1 MYVLRCPAPKTEW
14 PSSLLHKQSIL
25 SKEWWSNGGLRTK
38 PSTQTFFLLVEKFNG
53 SRLVCLIPHHKVPAV
68 IPEAVDSWRQRCVMK
83 SALHSSRQP
92 WLEPPHTRKAART
105 DSTYN
110 CQETPFFKF
119 CFALRFQKGFLLSFN
134 CFLLWIS
141 ISYSMRVHC
150 LVLKVT
156 CLQKSH
162 LYSLHGTLSIKYHHT
177 NYWTV
182 SHAVW
187 SLRPCCSSIVPPS
200 SLLYCL
206 RRKYF

>member
-110 CQETPFFKF
+110 CQETPFFNFVLPCVFRRVSF
-119 CFALRFQKGFLLSFN
+119 CPLIVSCSGFQFPTACGFIAWFWKLRA
-134 CFLLWIS
+134 
-141 ISYSMRVHC
+141 Y
-150 LVLKVT
+150 
-156 CLQKSH
+156 KSH
-162 LYSLHGTLSIKYHHT
+162 ICILCMVH
-177 NYWTV
+177 W
-182 SHAVW
+182 A
-187 SLRPCCSSIVPPS
+187 
-200 SLLYCL
+200 
-206 RRKYF
+206 